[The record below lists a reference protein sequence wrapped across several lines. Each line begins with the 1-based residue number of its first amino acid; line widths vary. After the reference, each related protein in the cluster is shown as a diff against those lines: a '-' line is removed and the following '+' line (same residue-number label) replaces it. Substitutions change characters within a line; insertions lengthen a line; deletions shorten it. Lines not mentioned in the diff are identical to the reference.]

1 MFEAIKNKM
10 KRDKMVRQFA
20 FLVNAA
26 TVTPA
31 GAASPIGYGL
41 LPEKDAN
48 ELVAAAP
55 GMVSINPTVAAD
67 ANGMVQ
73 IAITGAGLAANATAV
88 AVPVA
93 AEQKSEDAPVNY
105 QIRKGIPVPAI
116 QGRGFGARV
125 SKYPFEQLDL
135 GDSFFV
141 PGSTSKSFA
150 STITTQNKR
159 YGKQEPKRQFTCRTD
174 SVDGVAGV
182 SVWRIVPT
190 EKKPRAPKAS

>member
-1 MFEAIKNKM
+1 MFESITNVK
-10 KRDKMVRQFA
+10 KREKLVRLA
-20 FLVNAA
+20 SFLYQAQ

-31 GAASPIGYGL
+31 GAAAPAGFGL
-41 LPEKDAN
+41 VPEKDAK
-48 ELVAAAP
+48 ELVTVEP
-55 GMVSINPTVAAD
+55 TLFIINPTVAAD
-67 ANGMVQ
+67 AEGKLQ
-73 IAITGAGLAANATAV
+73 TALTASGLAAVAGINA
-88 AVPVA
+88 A
-93 AEQKSEDAPVNY
+93 ASAPVSEAAKAAPSY

-125 SKYPFEQLDL
+125 SKYPFEQLEL
-135 GDSFFV
+135 TDSFFV
-141 PGSTSKSFA
+141 PNVTSKSFA

-174 SVDGVAGV
+174 TVDGVAGV